1 MKKIKKK
8 SFLRRKNAAKGKLG
22 SFTLVELLVV
32 VLIIGILA
40 SIALPQYK
48 MAVAKARIN
57 ALIPVLRSIQQA
69 QERYYMANGE
79 FATDIR
85 ELDVSCAAFGTGA
98 HENWCY
104 FNKKGTARG
113 HLGADRYI
121 VAGDDRVAGVGLYY
135 FYFPGKTYARCYA
148 SDGSNEEFAN
158 RVCQNLSGLREPS
171 GRTNTANVYKL
182 W

>member
-1 MKKIKKK
+1 MKNEKNVSGKNIK
-8 SFLRRKNAAKGKLG
+8 G
-22 SFTLVELLVV
+22 FTLIEVLVV

-40 SIALPQYK
+40 AIAVPQYK
-48 MAVAKARIN
+48 LAVAKVRIS

-135 FYFPGKTYARCYA
+135 FYFPGKTYALCYA
-148 SDGSNEEFAN
+148 WDSNEEFAN
-158 RVCQNLSGLREPS
+158 RVCRSLTGLDEPS
-171 GRTNTANVYKL
+171 GRINGANTYRL
-182 W
+182 FQH